1 MPKDPRDISA
11 RARQDAKDLA
21 IDDASSVSAPVPS
34 DDAGM
39 EAALSEFAGDTR
51 IPVVA
56 LVTVAEILTRIYGP
70 APSGG
75 GGESPPEPA

>member
-1 MPKDPRDISA
+1 
-11 RARQDAKDLA
+11 LA
-21 IDDASSVSAPVPS
+21 IGDASAASLPVPS
-34 DDAGM
+34 DDAGL

-70 APSGG
+70 PHSGS

>member
-1 MPKDPRDISA
+1 M
-11 RARQDAKDLA
+11 A
-21 IDDASSVSAPVPS
+21 IEDASSVSAPVPS

-56 LVTVAEILTRIYGP
+56 LVTVAEILTRVYGP
-70 APSGG
+70 SPSGG
-75 GGESPPEPA
+75 GGESPPDLA